1 MYVSYYALDRRL
13 PPPGV
18 AVREVTSSAR
28 KVVPGVRLG
37 KVPES
42 LIFEVPEF
50 LFKKGVYHWPKEASC
65 RKKPQLVQTSRFLKD
80 THRAIAYTAPIV
92 ARGKRARS
100 IVSWFFD
107 LLLFVAE

>member
-13 PPPGV
+13 RPPPGV

-28 KVVPGVRLG
+28 KVVPGVRVG

-50 LFKKGVYHWPKEASC
+50 LLKKVYTTGRKKPRAE
-65 RKKPQLVQTSRFLKD
+65 KKPQLVQTSRL
-80 THRAIAYTAPIV
+80 
-92 ARGKRARS
+92 
-100 IVSWFFD
+100 
-107 LLLFVAE
+107 